1 MKTSIEEFNSE
12 LRSEVIAQAESFGD
26 LTENAF
32 FEYFTNYLLE
42 AEVID
47 TADRCFYQPPEQNI
61 RIDGYGGDP
70 IDNDS
75 TLNIIVSDYSNSEEI
90 KSINRSDI
98 DLMCKRAS
106 NFISNSLTSTV
117 HLAFLISSIQSK
129 HSPIN
134 PKLPLCLLVPCICQG
149 HS

>member
-26 LTENAF
+26 LTENSF

-61 RIDGYGGDP
+61 RIDG
-70 IDNDS
+70 
-75 TLNIIVSDYSNSEEI
+75 
-90 KSINRSDI
+90 
-98 DLMCKRAS
+98 
-106 NFISNSLTSTV
+106 
-117 HLAFLISSIQSK
+117 
-129 HSPIN
+129 
-134 PKLPLCLLVPCICQG
+134 
-149 HS
+149 

>member
-90 KSINRSDI
+90 DAEEN
-98 DLMCKRAS
+98 
-106 NFISNSLTSTV
+106 
-117 HLAFLISSIQSK
+117 
-129 HSPIN
+129 
-134 PKLPLCLLVPCICQG
+134 
-149 HS
+149 